1 MRNEF
6 DVCHADAEE
15 ERLARL
21 AAMGVPMVQP
31 EEPAPDVIEQ
41 AAKLLSMTREEF
53 ASMFEGVGDETLEQ
67 RARRI
72 MGRVTMERLLDR
84 GVADAP
90 REPAMDY
97 RGRWRFRR

>member
-1 MRNEF
+1 MRKEL

-21 AAMGVPMVQP
+21 AAMGVPMVQR

-41 AAKLLSMTREEF
+41 AAKLLSMAREKFENL
-53 ASMFEGVGDETLEQ
+53 FEGVGEETLAE

-72 MGRVTMERLLDR
+72 VGRASVEHLLDR
-84 GVADAP
+84 GMVDSP
-90 REPAMDY
+90 REPTMDY
-97 RGRWRFRR
+97 RGRWKFRR